1 MISFSNTDIGYDTKI
16 ILQIESLTIPHR
28 SLLPVIGKNGSGK
41 TTLLRALA
49 GIIPSCGIEIQGEFI
64 YQPQKPY
71 IFNTTCEKNILDVM
85 KTPDREKARELL
97 SLTGLC
103 GYENRKA
110 QKLSGG
116 ESARLSLARTLAN
129 PTDIY
134 LIDEPF
140 ASIDEVST
148 LSLAEMLR
156 EHCIGQN
163 AALLMPVHNITLAA
177 RISPNVLF
185 IDSGKVRIIPVET
198 AQEIYRKVILEGI
211 GLC

>member
-1 MISFSNTDIGYDTKI
+1 MISFKSCAVGYDTKI
-16 ILQIESLTIPHR
+16 VLQIDNLTIPKR

-41 TTLLRALA
+41 STLLRALA

-85 KTPDREKARELL
+85 KTPDREKAGKLL
-97 SLTGLC
+97 SLTGLN
-103 GYENRKA
+103 GYENKKA

-116 ESARLSLARTLAN
+116 EGARLSLARTLAN
-129 PTDIY
+129 PADIY

-148 LSLAEMLR
+148 LSLADMLR
-156 EHCIGQN
+156 DHCIGIN

-177 RISPNVLF
+177 RISPDVLF
-185 IDSGKVRIIPVET
+185 IDSGKARIMPAE
-198 AQEIYRKVILEGI
+198 AARDIYRKVILEGI